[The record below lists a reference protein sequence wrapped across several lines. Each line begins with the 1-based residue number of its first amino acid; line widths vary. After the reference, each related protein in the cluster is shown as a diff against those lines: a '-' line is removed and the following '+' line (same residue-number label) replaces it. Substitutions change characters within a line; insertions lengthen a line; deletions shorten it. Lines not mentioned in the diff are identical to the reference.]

1 MSITGTILHDLA
13 TTWVG
18 KETYLSASY
27 CETLERML
35 ETDEYANLY
44 SGVSCSVRSRL
55 K

>member
-35 ETDEYANLY
+35 ETEE
-44 SGVSCSVRSRL
+44 
-55 K
+55 